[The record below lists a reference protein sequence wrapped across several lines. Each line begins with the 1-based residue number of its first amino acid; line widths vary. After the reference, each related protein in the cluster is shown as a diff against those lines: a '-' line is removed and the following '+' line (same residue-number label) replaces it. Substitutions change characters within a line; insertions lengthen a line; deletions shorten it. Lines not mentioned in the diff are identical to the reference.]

1 MAIARALITEPAIL
15 LADEPTGNLDTK
27 TGTAIMEL
35 LRRSCNELNQTVI
48 VVTHDPKAAA
58 YANRIIFLR
67 DGDIVEELR
76 PGKNQRLSERLRDIM
91 STMEKLE
98 A

>member
-1 MAIARALITEPAIL
+1 VAIARALITQPAIL

-35 LRRSCNELNQTVI
+35 LRRSCDELKQTVI
-48 VVTHDPKAAA
+48 VVTHDPRAAA

-67 DGDIVEELR
+67 DGDIVEELC
-76 PGKNQRLSERLRDIM
+76 PGNEQPLSKRLRSIM
-91 STMEKLE
+91 STMERLE
-98 A
+98 S